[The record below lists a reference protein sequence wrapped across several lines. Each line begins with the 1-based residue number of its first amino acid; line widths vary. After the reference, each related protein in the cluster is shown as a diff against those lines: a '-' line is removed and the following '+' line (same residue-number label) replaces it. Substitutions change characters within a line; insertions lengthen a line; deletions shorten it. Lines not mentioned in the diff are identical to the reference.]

1 MSFPKE
7 YYIRAENEI
16 QLRSIKNQ
24 MIQADRIQEVTGKVP
39 LIGELYHSLSQ
50 TGERISKII
59 LNGSDSVKEKIEKLA
74 NENLKTQELIQ
85 QNLIKNGYPKDYLEL
100 HYTCNLCNDTGL
112 ADDRRCSCF
121 ESIVKRIAAE
131 ELNKN
136 SPMSLCDFETFDLN
150 LYPDVYINDVNIR
163 EVMRT
168 NLEICIEYADN
179 FHIPYDSILISG
191 KTGLGKTHLTLAIA
205 KKVLGSGYSVIYGSV
220 PDMLRKVEREH
231 FSRQDS
237 NDTLEL
243 YQTTDLLILDDLG
256 AEFESPFYTA
266 TLYSILN
273 TRINNGK
280 PFIVNTNCTFNEL
293 KERYGD
299 RIVSRLFSAK
309 RLTFMGNDIRSMKV
323 RV

>member
-1 MSFPKE
+1 M
-7 YYIRAENEI
+7 
-16 QLRSIKNQ
+16 
-24 MIQADRIQEVTGKVP
+24 
-39 LIGELYHSLSQ
+39 
-50 TGERISKII
+50 
-59 LNGSDSVKEKIEKLA
+59 
-74 NENLKTQELIQ
+74 
-85 QNLIKNGYPKDYLEL
+85 
-100 HYTCNLCNDTGL
+100 
-112 ADDRRCSCF
+112 
-121 ESIVKRIAAE
+121 
-131 ELNKN
+131 
-136 SPMSLCDFETFDLN
+136 
-150 LYPDVYINDVNIR
+150 
-163 EVMRT
+163 
-168 NLEICIEYADN
+168 
-179 FHIPYDSILISG
+179 
-191 KTGLGKTHLTLAIA
+191 TLAIA
-205 KKVLGSGYSVIYGSV
+205 KVLESGYSVIYGSV
-220 PDMLRKVEREH
+220 PDVLRKVEREH

-323 RV
+323 RA